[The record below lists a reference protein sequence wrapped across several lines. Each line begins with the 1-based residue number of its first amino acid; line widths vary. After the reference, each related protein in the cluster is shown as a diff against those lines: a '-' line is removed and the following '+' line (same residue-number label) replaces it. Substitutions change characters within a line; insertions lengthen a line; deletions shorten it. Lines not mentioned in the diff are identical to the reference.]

1 MKILSLSEV
10 KTRFSE
16 IVDVVEQQDETVTV
30 TRKGKPVAVIVS
42 KDEYDGLQETIA
54 ILSDPQFMKE
64 IRAGIQALKK
74 TKKRYTVDE
83 LFAE

>member
-1 MKILSLSEV
+1 
-10 KTRFSE
+10 
-16 IVDVVEQQDETVTV
+16 
-30 TRKGKPVAVIVS
+30 
-42 KDEYDGLQETIA
+42 LQETIA
-54 ILSDPQFMKE
+54 ILSDPQLMKE

>member
-10 KTRFSE
+10 KTRLSE